1 MREKKVFGERTAAKE
16 KREVRRKYLL
26 LSEGSQTEPI
36 YFSCLADNSSS
47 LGISSLVQIVQ
58 LERSSFEIGLSNPKT
73 LAKYLISKLNETDKT
88 FIYGSLINA
97 VMDVLNT
104 FDIFLRWQGLSLM
117 IENELKDYV
126 SCELKKTLEDTID
139 IGLIKT
145 TVMRAVIH
153 LRNKFGYLSAMVIE
167 SGDIEASLN
176 GQLITF
182 DSEVDKIC
190 LVVDRDRKSFSTEQY
205 DTVMKICREHN
216 IKLFVS
222 NPCFEFWLLLHVCN
236 PNTLDIKKLQRNEN
250 IPGSEPKKTYSET
263 ELIKYVSNYK
273 KSSFNPLGFI
283 NKIDNAIRNEKLKKK
298 KLEEL
303 KNNVGTNIGTLIE
316 EMRTFS

>member
-1 MREKKVFGERTAAKE
+1 MREKKVFGERTATKE
-16 KREVRRKYLL
+16 KREVRRKYLI

-47 LGISSLVQIVQ
+47 LGISSLIQIVQ

-73 LAKYLISKLNETDKT
+73 FAKYLISKLNETDKT

-104 FDIFLRWQGLSLM
+104 FDIFMRWQGLSMM
-117 IENELKDYV
+117 IENELKDFV
-126 SCELKKTLEDTID
+126 KFELKKALEDTID

-167 SGDIEASLN
+167 SGDIEDSLN

-190 LVVDRDRKSFSTEQY
+190 LVVDRDRKSFSAEQY
-205 DTVMKICREHN
+205 DAVMKICREN
-216 IKLFVS
+216 DIKLFVS
-222 NPCFEFWLLLHVCN
+222 NPCFELWLLFHVCN
-236 PNTLDIKKLQRNEN
+236 PDTLDISKLKKNEK
-250 IPGSEPKKTYSET
+250 IPGLEPKKTYSET

-273 KSSFNPLGFI
+273 KNSFDPLVFI
-283 NKIDNAIRNEKLKKK
+283 NKIDNAICNEKLFTE
-298 KLEEL
+298 KLDEL
-303 KNNVGTNIGTLIE
+303 KNDVGTNIGTLIE
-316 EMRTFS
+316 EMRTFN